1 MSNARIVSSKRCK
14 AEAKTIA
21 GEIWHVNVLH
31 AVSEN
36 TDVDKIDNYIHVLT
50 YLETICTFSL
60 A

>member
-1 MSNARIVSSKRCK
+1 MSNARIVSSERRK
-14 AEAKTIA
+14 AFSKTRA

-50 YLETICTFSL
+50 YLETIVHFL
-60 A
+60 